1 MTPDEL
7 TGRGHRAQQALEEFV
22 QPAIDAARAQYM
34 EALTRVAATEPWSTT
49 KIVNLAAARNVVDM
63 VETHLRLMISHG
75 QDAAAKAQKT
85 RQIEDL
91 PHVKK
96 RWI

>member
-7 TGRGHRAQQALEEFV
+7 IGRGHRAQQALEEFV
-22 QPAIDAARAQYM
+22 QPAIDAARAEYL
-34 EALTRVAATEPWSTT
+34 EALTRVAAIEPWNTA
-49 KIVNLAAARNVVDM
+49 KIVNLAAAKNVVDK
-63 VETHLRLMISHG
+63 VEAHLRLMIAHG
-75 QDAAAKAQKT
+75 KDAAAKAQKT
-85 RQIEDL
+85 RQIEEL